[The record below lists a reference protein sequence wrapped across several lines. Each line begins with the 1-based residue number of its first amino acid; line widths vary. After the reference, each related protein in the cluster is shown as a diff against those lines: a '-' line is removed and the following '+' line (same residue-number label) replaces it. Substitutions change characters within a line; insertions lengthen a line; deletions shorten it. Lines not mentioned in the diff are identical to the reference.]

1 MRLKSLKNEGD
12 TMGFWGNIFARPRDE
27 PRSIATGRVS
37 SAGNTKTTLSPYRS
51 RSAKLLDE
59 LRRIPD
65 EANAI
70 EFITKKT
77 PDASMALWNFIR
89 LANQGH
95 QMKFYGINT
104 RNKGAALTDV
114 ENQWREFAARIN
126 SISNSGLDGLIDI
139 FHKNAILY
147 GLQMCEV
154 EVNLDLTDIV
164 EVHPIDPRSVT
175 WELEERD
182 GKKVWIPYQYGFVSN
197 KIDLSKGNIFAV
209 PFDPDGNDPRG
220 NLIMSPAL
228 QAIDSQLQVFN
239 DVHAVLHHQ
248 GYARDFYQ
256 INLERMMTYCPQH
269 IKNKPQELQSWLKEQ
284 YNNVVD
290 TLKNIHPDSD
300 IVTFDDITRIQGQ
313 GNNVSRSVDFRA
325 INELTDIQTLNGLKQ
340 LSTFANRHAG
350 RTETY
355 SSVEYLIMVQGIK
368 SLQRGSKRLIEEIAR
383 LWLRVKGIQA
393 IPVFTHNVID
403 YVSELQRMDIE
414 LKNAELY
421 AKAQACGWISP
432 DRAAQ
437 EVMGEEKAYT
447 QVPPAQ
453 IRVSFGNI
461 TEAGNDGN
469 DKCTGE
475 GLQLETSKINIDS
488 L

>member
-1 MRLKSLKNEGD
+1 MA
-12 TMGFWGNIFARPRDE
+12 FWNRIFARSRDE
-27 PRSIATGRVS
+27 PRNIPTGRVS
-37 SAGNTKTTLSPYRS
+37 AAGNIRTILSPYRS

-59 LRRIPD
+59 LRRISD

-70 EFITKKT
+70 EFIVKKT

-104 RNKGAALTDV
+104 RSKGVVLTDV
-114 ENQWREFAARIN
+114 EEQWREFAARIN

-139 FHKNAILY
+139 FHKNGILY

-154 EVNLDLTDIV
+154 EVNADRTDIV
-164 EVHPIDPRSVT
+164 EVHPIDPRTVT

-182 GKKVWIPYQYGFVSN
+182 GKKVWIPYQYGFDSG

-209 PFDPDGNDPRG
+209 PTDPDGNDPRG
-220 NLIMSPAL
+220 NLIMAPAL

-248 GYARDFYQ
+248 GYVRDFYQ
-256 INLERMMTYCPQH
+256 INLERMMKYCPAH
-269 IKNKPQELQSWLKEQ
+269 VKNDAAKLQAWLKEQ
-284 YNNVVD
+284 YDNIVN

-300 IVTFDDITRIQGQ
+300 IVTFDDVNRNQGQ
-313 GNNVSRSVDFRA
+313 GSNVSRSVDFRA

-340 LSTFANRHAG
+340 LGIFENRSSG
-350 RTETY
+350 RTETW
-355 SSVEYLIMVQGIK
+355 SSVEMKIFVQGIL

-393 IPVFTHNVID
+393 IPVFTHNVVD
-403 YVSELQRMDIE
+403 WQSELDKINVAL
-414 LKNAELY
+414 LKEKFY
-421 AKAQACGWISP
+421 AIAVIMNWI
-432 DRAAQ
+432 DNNKAAQ
-437 EVMGEEKAYT
+437 EVMGVENAVGT
-447 QVPPAQ
+447 PPLDTV
-453 IRVSFGNI
+453 RVSFS
-461 TEAGNDGN
+461 NDSSEVINNKIKMLEGKQKEI
-469 DKCTGE
+469 DK
-475 GLQLETSKINIDS
+475 KVID
-488 L
+488 LFGR

>member
-1 MRLKSLKNEGD
+1 
-12 TMGFWGNIFARPRDE
+12 MGFWSNIFARPRDE

-37 SAGNTKTTLSPYRS
+37 SAGNTRTTLSPYRS

-59 LRRIPD
+59 LRRILD

-70 EFITKKT
+70 EFIAKKT

-95 QMKFYGINT
+95 QMKFYGVNT
-104 RNKGAALTDV
+104 RSKGAALTDV

-139 FHKNAILY
+139 FHKNGILY

-154 EVNLDLTDIV
+154 EVNADLTDIV
-164 EVHPIDPRSVT
+164 EVHPIDPRTVI

-182 GKKVWIPYQYGFVSN
+182 NKKVWIPYQYGFGSS

-220 NLIMSPAL
+220 NLVMAPAL
-228 QAIDSQLQVFN
+228 QAVDSQLQVFN

-248 GYARDFYQ
+248 GYTRDFYQ

-269 IKNKPQELQSWLKEQ
+269 IKNKPQELQAWLKEQ
-284 YNNVVD
+284 YNNVVN
-290 TLKNIHPDSD
+290 TLKSINPDSD
-300 IVTFDDITRIQGQ
+300 VVTFDDVNRNQGQ
-313 GNNVSRSVDFRA
+313 GGNVSRSVDFRA

-340 LSTFANRHAG
+340 LGIFANRSSG
-350 RTETY
+350 KTETW
-355 SSVEYLIMVQGIK
+355 STVEMKIFVQGIL

-393 IPVFTHNVID
+393 IPIFTHNVVD
-403 YVSELQRMDIE
+403 WQSELDKINVSL
-414 LKNAELY
+414 LKQKYY
-421 AKAQACGWISP
+421 AIAVLMGWI
-432 DRAAQ
+432 DNNTAAQ
-437 EVMGEEKAYT
+437 EVMNAEKA
-447 QVPPAQ
+447 VGEPPVDTVR
-453 IRVSFGNI
+453 ISFGNDSSEI
-461 TEAGNDGN
+461 VN
-469 DKCTGE
+469 DKIKALDNE
-475 GLQLETSKINIDS
+475 QKSISKKVID
-488 L
+488 LFRR